1 VKPGVAIVTPNPKTS
16 GGARWNYLAAY
27 GFELKRSNSDAKKA
41 KDFVQQLFRNVK
53 ILDTGARGSTVTFL
67 QRGVGDVLIAWE
79 NEALLAANQLA
90 KGQVEIIT
98 PSVSILAE
106 PPVAVVDKIAK
117 RRGTTRVAEEYL
129 QFLYSDAGQ
138 QLAAKHY
145 FRPRK
150 ESGGAGQFAQVKLF
164 TIDEVFGGWQKAH
177 TTHFAEGGIFDQI
190 YGKK

>member
-1 VKPGVAIVTPNPKTS
+1 
-16 GGARWNYLAAY
+16 
-27 GFELKRSNSDAKKA
+27 
-41 KDFVQQLFRNVK
+41 VQQLYQNVK
-53 ILDTGARGSTVTFL
+53 VLDTGARGSTVTFL
-67 QRGVGDVLIAWE
+67 QRGIGDVLIAWE

-90 KGQVEIIT
+90 RDQVEIIT

-106 PPVAVVDKIAK
+106 PPVAVVDKVAK

-129 QFLYSDAGQ
+129 QFLYSDTGQ

-150 ESGGAGQFAQVKLF
+150 EGIASGVSFAQVKLF

-177 TTHFAEGGIFDQI
+177 ITHFAEGGTFDQI